1 MIIRR
6 GHSGHNLLE
15 TVLAGLIFAIV
26 AVFLMGVW
34 DMQFKAMLKSKETA
48 IASFLAEKIM
58 EECIAAGYDKVDLL
72 YPTPE
77 EFTVRSRTRAGESL
91 AKYTI
96 TVSPP
101 APLPPTTPAPA
112 SPDLKQVVV
121 KVTYNDSTG
130 PRDVSYHT
138 LLHRDG

>member
-1 MIIRR
+1 MMRR
-6 GHSGHNLLE
+6 KNSGHNLLE

-58 EECIAAGYDKVDLL
+58 EECIAAGHDKVGDL

-77 EFTVRSRTRAGESL
+77 QFTVRSRTRAGESF
-91 AKYTI
+91 ATYTI

-101 APLPPTTPAPA
+101 APLPPSTVPPAN
-112 SPDLKQVVV
+112 PDLKQVVV
-121 KVTYNDSTG
+121 TVTYNDSTG
-130 PRDVSYHT
+130 PRNVSYHT
-138 LLHRDG
+138 LLHADG

>member
-1 MIIRR
+1 MLIRR
-6 GHSGHNLLE
+6 KQSGHNLLE
-15 TVLAGLIFAIV
+15 TVLAGLIFAVV

-77 EFTVRSRTRAGESL
+77 QFTVRSRTRAGE
-91 AKYTI
+91 AFAQYTI

-101 APLPPTTPAPA
+101 AALPPSTPPPT

-121 KVTYNDSTG
+121 SVTYSDSTG